1 MEINGIENEKINKA
15 KSCFFYMINKF
26 NKPLARLIWIKI
38 EDSNYQ
44 YHEWQISNI
53 MNDIIR
59 ISRDT
64 ERIIRKYANKFDNLE
79 E

>member
-1 MEINGIENEKINKA
+1 
-15 KSCFFYMINKF
+15 MINKF

-44 YHEWQISNI
+44 YHEWEISNI

-59 ISRDT
+59 ISTDT